1 MLYKERVCCCGDLL
15 HFVKE
20 GGVLQKELIVK
31 EWIVYKCYVKSRYI
45 VLGMMA
51 VCERRWRLTERSCFG
66 LSARGLHVS

>member
-51 VCERRWRLTERSCFG
+51 VCERS
-66 LSARGLHVS
+66 